1 MLWIHVLSSN
11 NLYVYMLQK
20 DSVQLVVTTSLFK
33 DAAAAAA
40 SATSWSHAG
49 IALNWT
55 VSSVQTHLH
64 VVEGKHETW
73 IWMCV
78 FHCKVKV
85 PLWRTDPK
93 KD

>member
-40 SATSWSHAG
+40 SATS
-49 IALNWT
+49 
-55 VSSVQTHLH
+55 
-64 VVEGKHETW
+64 
-73 IWMCV
+73 
-78 FHCKVKV
+78 
-85 PLWRTDPK
+85 
-93 KD
+93 